1 MQLPLL
7 SNSSLM
13 MSKWKSVLD
22 VLLGKPLSNS
32 SILVGIQLKSGAN
45 VINHLLDRDL
55 QGWIIVRQD
64 ALASIYD
71 TQDLNQTPQL
81 TLQLT
86 SSAKTVVDILVF

>member
-1 MQLPLL
+1 
-7 SNSSLM
+7 M

-32 SILVGIQLKSGAN
+32 SILVGIQLKSGTN
-45 VINHLLDRDL
+45 PINHLLGRDL
-55 QGWIIVRQD
+55 QGWIIIRQD
-64 ALASIYD
+64 ALASIFD